1 MDLQILEG
9 ITAIALLAGLGVAL
23 NRAMPGALG
32 KGKSGPEPASSV
44 STGVQSRQAVYPCQ
58 ACGVLTHEL
67 TRVRERQTGKVLGI
81 YCRPC
86 SEIYRP

>member
-1 MDLQILEG
+1 MDLQIIVG
-9 ITAIALLAGLGVAL
+9 IAAIALLAGLGVAL
-23 NRAMPGALG
+23 NRAAPGSRR
-32 KGKSGPEPASSV
+32 KGEFGPETGAPR